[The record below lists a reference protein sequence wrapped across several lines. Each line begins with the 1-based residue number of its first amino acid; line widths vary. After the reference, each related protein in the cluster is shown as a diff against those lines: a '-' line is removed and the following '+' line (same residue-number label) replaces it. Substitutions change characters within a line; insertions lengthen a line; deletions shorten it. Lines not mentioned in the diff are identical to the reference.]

1 MNSPFPLDLPQSAL
15 EPLLA
20 LRDYYAPKVEKYEK
34 LYTQAKANLTH
45 VEALLSNWSLA
56 SEVADE
62 EFTPEKEENSLL
74 LLTDNSDIK
83 LEEPSPLELLQSD
96 DSKSGELDA
105 GTDTLELLEPPI
117 LPLIETQTSTQQRS
131 LYGVEIPM
139 LPEYQSLSRAEAIER
154 LLAKQIGTI
163 VHIDVIVRSLYGELE
178 PDIFK
183 LVKGRVQSSLTQSR
197 ETHNWSSVKGKPG
210 YYTLDSRLLT
220 SNQTK
225 NYFGQNKHKNHQS
238 FRETIPQ
245 KVPKL
250 EPFEKLILIDAIS
263 DFLEQNSSKVFSIN
277 EIIEG
282 IYGKLDEHELKQV
295 KGGVQKELSRGYR
308 TGRFSR
314 VPNQIGFY
322 TWNYELIKKSNE

>member
-1 MNSPFPLDLPQSAL
+1 MNSPFPLELPQSAL

-20 LRDYYAPKVEKYEK
+20 LRDYYAPQVEQYEK

-45 VEALLSNWSLA
+45 VEALLSNWSFA
-56 SEVADE
+56 SEVADK

-74 LLTDNSDIK
+74 FLTDNSDME
-83 LEEPSPLELLQSD
+83 LEEPSPLELLQLD
-96 DSKSGELDA
+96 DSDSGGFDVA
-105 GTDTLELLEPPI
+105 RDTLELAQPPI
-117 LPLIETQTSTQQRS
+117 LPLRETSTQQRS

-139 LPEYQSLSRAEAIER
+139 LPEYQSLSRTEAIER
-154 LLAKQIGTI
+154 LLAEEIGTI
-163 VHIDVIVRSLYGELE
+163 IHIDAIVRSLYGELE

-183 LVKGRVQSSLTQSR
+183 LLKGRVQSSLTQGR
-197 ETHNWSSVKGKPG
+197 ETNKWSFVKGKPG

-225 NYFGQNKHKNHQS
+225 NSFGQNKHKNHKS
-238 FRETIPQ
+238 FSETKPEKI
-245 KVPKL
+245 PKL
-250 EPFEKLILIDAIS
+250 QAFEGLILINAIS
-263 DFLEQNSSKVFSIN
+263 DFLEQNSAKVFSIN

-282 IYGKLDEHELKQV
+282 LYGKLAEDELKQV
-295 KGGVQKELSRGYR
+295 KGAVQKELSRGYR

-322 TWNYELIKKSNE
+322 TWNYELLKKSNE

>member
-1 MNSPFPLDLPQSAL
+1 MDSPFPLELPQSAL

-45 VEALLSNWSLA
+45 VEALLSNWSFA
-56 SEVADE
+56 SEVADKQ
-62 EFTPEKEENSLL
+62 FKPQKEESSLL
-74 LLTDNSDIK
+74 FLTDNSDIK
-83 LEEPSPLELLQSD
+83 LEEPSPVQLLQLD
-96 DSKSGELDA
+96 DSESGEFDA
-105 GTDTLELLEPPI
+105 ATDTLELPPPI
-117 LPLIETQTSTQQRS
+117 LPLIETSTQQRS
-131 LYGVEIPM
+131 LSGVEIVM

-154 LLAKQIGTI
+154 LLAEQIGTI

-183 LVKGRVQSSLTQSR
+183 LVKNRVQSSLTQSR
-197 ETHNWSSVKGKPG
+197 ETHNWSFVKGKPG

-225 NYFGQNKHKNHQS
+225 NLFGQNKHKNHNS
-238 FRETIPQ
+238 FRETKPQ
-245 KVPKL
+245 KIPKL
-250 EPFEKLILIDAIS
+250 EAFEGLILIDGIS
-263 DFLEQNSSKVFSIN
+263 NFLEQNSSKIFSIN

-282 IYGKLDEHELKQV
+282 LYGKLDEHELKQV

-322 TWNYELIKKSNE
+322 TWNYELIRK